1 MSRGESHDPGG
12 PARPSGSEP
21 YWRRI
26 AEDVAHEL
34 PGLLGANAVFLGWC
48 LPGAALLLVGLPGVA
63 VIVAPLTLGPGLV
76 GLLTYAGRLARG
88 EGARCWRDS
97 LAGARLGFG
106 AGVAV
111 VVVAGVALTVPVLAQ
126 RLAVAH
132 GLSTAT
138 VAILVAQALVG
149 AFVAMTCVHAAS
161 LVGLYGQRGSMAL
174 RNAVLLSLRHPV
186 STAGL
191 AGLGLVSLHLAHLLR
206 GGPLVVL
213 PAILAVCAAHHTL
226 RLVEDA
232 CPTNPGTRQETPWR
246 PS

>member
-1 MSRGESHDPGG
+1 MSRGETHDHTG
-12 PARPSGSEP
+12 PALPYGPQP
-21 YWRRI
+21 YWCRV

-48 LPGAALLLVGLPGVA
+48 LPAAVLLLVGLPGVA
-63 VIVAPLTLGPGLV
+63 AIAAPLTLGPGLI

-111 VVVAGVALTVPVLAQ
+111 VVVAGVALAVPVLAQ

-132 GLSTAT
+132 GLSAMT

-149 AFVAMTCVHAAS
+149 GFVAMTCIHAAS

-174 RNAVLLSLRHPV
+174 RNAVLLSLRHPL

-213 PAILAVCAAHHTL
+213 PAVLAVCAAHHTL
-226 RLVEDA
+226 RLVEDS
-232 CPTNPGTRQETPWR
+232 CLTNPCPRQETPWR